1 MVMSDNNG
9 ERELLDR
16 LGGRRSFLKQT
27 ASVGTAVVGLSA
39 AAGSVSADDVVV
51 ESVDGADS
59 MRLVSSALRDR
70 RTRGVLRTGTTGRG
84 IAPNVR
90 DAQVYRTETTSSTW
104 NTVVVPFTARDG
116 DELFVFW
123 SDNDAYET
131 QVSLVRVSETRTE
144 REWTVTETLPDGST
158 YTREN
163 ATLDEL
169 AGVDQ
174 DGVSTQFLGCNNP
187 NWGCILSTAGA
198 YAGVIGACGSCAA
211 SSGWLIPACASCIG
225 TILGS
230 AGLTISCDYC
240 KD

>member
-1 MVMSDNNG
+1 MSDRTDEEN
-9 ERELLDR
+9 LLEKF
-16 LGGRRSFLKQT
+16 GGRRSFLKRTAATGT
-27 ASVGTAVVGLSA
+27 ASIGLSTAV
-39 AAGSVSADDVVV
+39 GSVSADDVVV
-51 ESVDGADS
+51 EPVEGRDS
-59 MRLVSSALRDR
+59 MQLVSSALRDR
-70 RTRGVLRTGTTGRG
+70 RTRGVLRTGTDGRG

-90 DAQVYRTETTSSTW
+90 DAQVYRTETLSSTW
-104 NTVVVPFTARDG
+104 NTVVVPFTSRDG

-131 QVSLVRVSETRTE
+131 QVSLVRVSGTRAA

-163 ATLDEL
+163 TTVAEL
-169 AGVDQ
+169 TGTDR
-174 DGVSTQFLGCNNP
+174 DDVSTQILGCDNP

-198 YAGVIGACGSCAA
+198 YAGVVGACGACAG